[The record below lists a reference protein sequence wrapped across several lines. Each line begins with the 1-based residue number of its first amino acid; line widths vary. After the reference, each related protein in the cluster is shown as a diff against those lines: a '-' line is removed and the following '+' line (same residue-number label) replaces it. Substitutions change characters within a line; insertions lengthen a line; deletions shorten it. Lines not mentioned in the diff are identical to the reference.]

1 MTTSAFAP
9 LSAPLPAELKK
20 KRVLLVD
27 TSSAKRDL
35 RAEALRKLGM
45 DVDCA
50 ADISEARSWW
60 RVDLY
65 HLVLIH
71 VENNASQRDGFCQ
84 DIRRTSPRQQVAFLV
99 GKPAYLADA
108 PKEDLAASLVGSQ
121 DGALAEDARALPADL
136 ADLPPLRWGILEASK
151 RISEVRSVSIAR
163 TRAMRERP
171 APVRDSEVRPSKRIA
186 PSATLDDL
194 LREEMQ

>member
-1 MTTSAFAP
+1 MTTTTFAP
-9 LSAPLPAELKK
+9 LAAPIPAELKK

-27 TSSAKRDL
+27 TSTAKRDL
-35 RAEALRKLGM
+35 RAEVMRKLGM

-60 RVDLY
+60 RADLY
-65 HLVLIH
+65 HLVLIN
-71 VENNASQRDGFCQ
+71 VENDASQRDGFC
-84 DIRRTSPRQQVAFLV
+84 DDVRRTAPRQQLAFLV
-99 GKPAYLADA
+99 GKPAYLSNSPNEDGHVSTNGGHNAAVAD
-108 PKEDLAASLVGSQ
+108 
-121 DGALAEDARALPADL
+121 DARAIPVDL
-136 ADLPPLRWGILEASK
+136 GELPPLRWGILEASK

-163 TRAMRERP
+163 TRAMRDRP

-186 PSATLDDL
+186 PSVTLDDL